1 MSQIPAVPSQPS
13 LLGEV
18 KQQDTVAVPRDEIRK
33 VSNILQS
40 GARLLRR
47 LEQEGDAVTVAANV
61 GRVARL
67 RNKLSPVVDMARAAV
82 AEAREAA
89 GDAYIPLEALL
100 ALRGRVDLPH
110 HDASEV
116 TTAWQILVTALD
128 MVSTG
133 VESFERLVK
142 QGEALLALPSV
153 DDFTEQT
160 ANELT
165 RDLRYAESFPDGV
178 RRQLEMA
185 RKVMDRVHNGEAE
198 VSAEQAEVGALS
210 YVMAPPQAK
219 QTDKESE

>member
-1 MSQIPAVPSQPS
+1 
-13 LLGEV
+13 
-18 KQQDTVAVPRDEIRK
+18 
-33 VSNILQS
+33 
-40 GARLLRR
+40 
-47 LEQEGDAVTVAANV
+47 
-61 GRVARL
+61 
-67 RNKLSPVVDMARAAV
+67 
-82 AEAREAA
+82 
-89 GDAYIPLEALL
+89 
-100 ALRGRVDLPH
+100 VDLPH

-128 MVSTG
+128 MVTTG

-185 RKVMDRVHNGEAE
+185 RKVMDVVHNGEPE
-198 VSAEQAEVGALS
+198 ITSEQAEVGALS